1 MHLIRVVESAAAS
14 ERLDAVRAFAE
25 SFPPAAEMLIV
36 GASREAAD
44 DLARVVTAGR
54 GTGFGIHRYSL
65 LQLAVRLALAGMA
78 PLGHAPTTALGKEA
92 IAARLVFEAL
102 RAGTIAYYAPVASFP
117 GFPHALAS
125 TLDELRL
132 TGVDPA
138 VLRDAGEAGAG
149 VGELLRRFDEH
160 LRDGRLADNSELLRI
175 AAQAAEADAPEP
187 VLGKPLVLL
196 DVAIESPAHTA
207 FIAAVVARS
216 PSVLVTIPAGDDAT
230 SRAVSDITSA
240 ARAMGSVV
248 CPRPSSPRANGASAT
263 GIARLQAY
271 LFSEEVPCDRG
282 TREDVVLFS
291 APGESREC
299 VEIARRVLEEAAG
312 GVPFDRMAILL
323 RAPGIYAALLETALA
338 RAGIPAFFAR
348 GTRRPDPA
356 GRAFLA
362 LIDCALEGLSA
373 KRFAEYLSL
382 GQVPTLDSAGAP
394 PTGWAAWVPAEDDV
408 FGLAAVGASG
418 GEADGARRSPPA
430 SGDSDQ
436 DPVVEGSLRT
446 PWKWE
451 ELLVES
457 AVIGGRDRWRR
468 RLDGLAADY
477 RLRLEALKEDEPD
490 SPRVPALERELRNL
504 DHLRRFA
511 LPVIDQ
517 LAALPISASWG
528 EWIPA
533 LERLAPI
540 VLRRPQRAL
549 SVLAQLRPLAPI
561 GPVML
566 AEVRRVLAPQLRD
579 IEEQRPDNRYG
590 RVFVATADQ
599 VRGRAFDV
607 VFLPGLAERVFP
619 RKPREDPLLLDD
631 VRRRL
636 GKGLEIQDDRS
647 RHERLLLRL
656 AAGAAVSR
664 LYLSYSRVDVGAS
677 RARVASFY
685 ALEVERALTG
695 HVPDPQTLEH
705 DADASADARLAWPA
719 PRDPARAVDEVEHDL
734 ATLHELLVLPPAE
747 ARGGARYLLELNEP
761 LARSLRARW
770 QRWKASWTPVDGIVR
785 VADGTAEALAA
796 SRPTARAYSVSAL
809 QKFAVCPYQFFLS
822 AICRLE
828 PREQIAPLEQLD
840 PLTRGRF
847 FHRVQADLMRALAQA
862 GELPLTKDRLGPA
875 LERLDRTISRVAA
888 EYHEELAPAIE
899 RVWANEVEALRVD
912 LRMWLE
918 RSVET
923 QATWEPIAFELA
935 FGVPADPAFDAR
947 SVRGEVMLDAG
958 YRLRGVVDL
967 VERRRDAAD
976 LRVTDHKTGRCHA
989 KRYLAVG
996 GGETLQP
1003 ALYSLCVERVLG
1015 GRVAEARLFYATRAG
1030 EFDPR
1035 VVPMSAATRRRGVDV
1050 GAAIDD
1056 AVSRGFLPPAPRER
1070 ACGICDFREICGPH
1084 EERRTARKDQGP
1096 LGPLRALRSWP

>member
-1 MHLIRVVESAAAS
+1 MSLIQVVESPAAS
-14 ERLDAVRAFAE
+14 DRLDAARAFVE
-25 SFPPAAEMLIV
+25 SFPTATEMLIV

-54 GTGFGIHRYSL
+54 GTGFGIHRYSVV
-65 LQLAVRLALAGMA
+65 QLAVRLALAGMA
-78 PLGHAPTTALGKEA
+78 PVGDAPTTALGKEA

-102 RAGTIAYYAPVASFP
+102 RAGTIAHYAPVASFP

-132 TGVDPA
+132 NGADPDA
-138 VLRDAGEAGAG
+138 LSEAGEAGAD
-149 VGELLRRFDEH
+149 VGELLRRLDEH
-160 LRDGRLADNSELLRI
+160 LRDGRLADSSVLLRI
-175 AAQAAEADAPEP
+175 AAQAAEADPPPP
-187 VLGKPLVLL
+187 VLGMPLVLL
-196 DVAIESPAHTA
+196 DVAIESPAHAA
-207 FIAAVVARS
+207 FIAAAVARS
-216 PSVLVTIPAGDDAT
+216 PSALITIPAGDDAA
-230 SRAVSDITSA
+230 SRAVSGMASA
-240 ARAMGSVV
+240 ARSRGSVV
-248 CPRPSSPRANGASAT
+248 CLRRPSPRARGPAAT

-271 LFSEEVPCDRG
+271 LFSEELPSDRG

-323 RAPGIYAALLETALA
+323 RAPGIYAGLLETALA

-362 LIDCALEGLSA
+362 LIDCALEGSSA

-382 GQVPTLDSAGAP
+382 GQVPPLDSAGAP
-394 PTGWAAWVPAEDDV
+394 PTGWSGWIPAEDDA
-408 FGLAAVGASG
+408 FGPAAAGASG
-418 GEADGARRSPPA
+418 EEADGDRRSPPGP
-430 SGDSDQ
+430 GDSDR

-451 ELLVES
+451 ELLVEA
-457 AVIGGRDRWRR
+457 AVIGGRDRWSR

-477 RLRLEALKEDEPD
+477 RLRLEALREEEPE
-490 SPRVPALERELRNL
+490 SPRVPGLERELRNL
-504 DHLRRFA
+504 EHLRRFA

-517 LAALPISASWG
+517 LAALPLSASWG
-528 EWIPA
+528 EWIPV
-533 LERLAPI
+533 LERLAPL
-540 VLRRPQRAL
+540 VLRRPQRVLA
-549 SVLAQLRPLAPI
+549 VLAQLRPLAPI
-561 GPVML
+561 GPVAL
-566 AEVRRVLAPQLRD
+566 AEVRRVLAPQLRNV
-579 IEEQRPDNRYG
+579 EEQRPDNRYG

-599 VRGRAFDV
+599 VRGRAFEI
-607 VFLPGLAERVFP
+607 VFVPGLAERIFP

-636 GKGLEIQDDRS
+636 GKDLETQDDRS

-656 AAGAAVSR
+656 AAGAAVGR

-695 HVPDPQTLEH
+695 RVPDPQTLERE
-705 DADASADARLAWPA
+705 ADASADARLAWPA
-719 PRDPARAVDEVEHDL
+719 PRDPGRAIDEVEHDL
-734 ATLHELLVLPPAE
+734 ATLHELLALPPAE
-747 ARGGARYLLELNEP
+747 ARGRARYLLELNGH

-770 QRWKASWTPVDGIVR
+770 QRWKAPWTPVDGIVR
-785 VADGTAEALAA
+785 MADGTAEALAA

-862 GELPLTKDRLGPA
+862 GELPVTADGLGRA
-875 LERLDRTISRVAA
+875 MERLDRTIDRVAA
-888 EYHEELAPAIE
+888 EYHEDLAPAIE

-923 QATWEPIAFELA
+923 QATWEPIAFEFA
-935 FGVPADPAFDAR
+935 FGMPGDPAFDAR
-947 SVRGEVMLDAG
+947 SVRGEVVLDAG

-967 VERRRDAAD
+967 IERRRGAAE

-989 KRYLAVG
+989 GRNLAVG

-1003 ALYSLCVERVLG
+1003 ALYSLAVERALG

-1030 EFDPR
+1030 EFEQR
-1035 VVPMSAATRRRGVDV
+1035 LVPMSGITRRRGLDV
-1050 GAAIDD
+1050 VAAIDD
-1056 AVSRGFLPPAPRER
+1056 AISRGFLPPAPRER
-1070 ACGICDFREICGPH
+1070 ACGFCDFREICGPH
-1084 EERRTARKDQGP
+1084 EERRTAQKDQGP